1 MLSEN
6 MLFQVATF
14 VSLIGM
20 TLGWR
25 GVMTKYSGFYD
36 LPTAWNQMFWGIIIG
51 MVYATTYY
59 SSLVNPYFKLIAQ
72 VEGAQVPNPG
82 SLLILTVLISVA
94 VHMLLRRARVRNG
107 GSHPTSGWA
116 LGLAI
121 GGMTS
126 MVLIFRFLQYEETIL
141 SARLLLTIAAIAII
155 TPRCEAMIT
164 AHQGFMMLNGKKWGA
179 ILRST
184 TWRIGLLVMIPYSI
198 ANPFGWI
205 FIGSMMMIVDPKI
218 EDWVWASIS
227 KPARRRLRRI
237 WASNERKKRSMDK
250 DSGEDDKE
258 ISKSSSVIQSIKHNT
273 KNIRDS
279 AIGGDLNT
287 NINPNTI
294 EKFDEDE

>member
-6 MLFQVATF
+6 LLFQVATF

-36 LPTAWNQMFWGIIIG
+36 LPTAWTQMFWGIIVG

-59 SSLVNPYFKLIAQ
+59 SSLVAPYFKLITTDD
-72 VEGAQVPNPG
+72 AQVPNPG
-82 SLLILTVLISVA
+82 SLLIITVLLSVT
-94 VHMLLRRARVRNG
+94 VHLLLRRERVRKG

-126 MVLIFRFLQYEETIL
+126 MVLIFRFLQTEDTL
-141 SARLLLTIAAIAII
+141 FSAKILLTIAAIAII

-164 AHQGFMMLNGKKWGA
+164 AHQGFMMLNGRKWGA
-179 ILRST
+179 VFRST

-198 ANPFGWI
+198 VNPFGWV
-205 FIGSMMMIVDPKI
+205 FIGSMMMIVDPRI
-218 EDWVWASIS
+218 EDWVWSSIP

-237 WASNERKKRSMDK
+237 WASNEREKRA
-250 DSGEDDKE
+250 G
-258 ISKSSSVIQSIKHNT
+258 KSL
-273 KNIRDS
+273 
-279 AIGGDLNT
+279 A
-287 NINPNTI
+287 
-294 EKFDEDE
+294 EEE

>member
-6 MLFQVATF
+6 LLFQVATF

-59 SSLVNPYFKLIAQ
+59 SSLVDPYFKYAAN
-72 VEGAQVPNPG
+72 VEGALVPNPG
-82 SLLILTVLISVA
+82 SLLILTVLLSVT
-94 VHMLLRRARVRNG
+94 VHLLLRRERVRKG

-126 MVLIFRFLQYEETIL
+126 MVLIFRFLQNEESIF
-141 SARLLLTIAAIAII
+141 SARLLLTIAAIAIV

-179 ILRST
+179 VFRST
-184 TWRIGLLVMIPYSI
+184 TWRIGLLVMIPYSMH
-198 ANPFGWI
+198 NSLGWV
-205 FIGSMMMIVDPKI
+205 FIGSMMMVIDPRI
-218 EDWVWASIS
+218 EDWVWASIP

-237 WASNERKKRSMDK
+237 WASNEREKRA
-250 DSGEDDKE
+250 G
-258 ISKSSSVIQSIKHNT
+258 KSL
-273 KNIRDS
+273 
-279 AIGGDLNT
+279 A
-287 NINPNTI
+287 
-294 EKFDEDE
+294 EEE

>member
-6 MLFQVATF
+6 LLFQVATF

-59 SSLVNPYFKLIAQ
+59 SSLVDPYFKISQ
-72 VEGAQVPNPG
+72 KIEGAQVPNPG
-82 SLLILTVLISVA
+82 SLLILTIVLSVT
-94 VHMLLRRARVRNG
+94 VHMLLRRERVRKG

-126 MVLIFRFLQYEETIL
+126 MVLIFRFLQNEDTFF
-141 SARLLLTIAAIAII
+141 SARLLLTVAAIAVI

-179 ILRST
+179 IFRST
-184 TWRIGLLVMIPYSI
+184 TWRIGLLVMISYSVV
-198 ANPFGWI
+198 NPFGWV
-205 FIGSMMMIVDPKI
+205 FIGSMMMIVDPRI
-218 EDWVWASIS
+218 ENWVWASIP

-237 WASNERKKRSMDK
+237 WASNEREKRSK
-250 DSGEDDKE
+250 KSLGEE
-258 ISKSSSVIQSIKHNT
+258 
-273 KNIRDS
+273 
-279 AIGGDLNT
+279 
-287 NINPNTI
+287 
-294 EKFDEDE
+294 E